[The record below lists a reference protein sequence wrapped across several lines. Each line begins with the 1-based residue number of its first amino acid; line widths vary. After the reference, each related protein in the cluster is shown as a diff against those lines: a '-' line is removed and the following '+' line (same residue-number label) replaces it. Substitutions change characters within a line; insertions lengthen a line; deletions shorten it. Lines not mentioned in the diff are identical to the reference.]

1 MIEVFVHSPIG
12 LTLCLGALALLTVTF
27 ATSGRAG
34 SRKTESWLLVAT
46 TAMTIFA
53 VVLIAVRFVVL
64 KES

>member
-1 MIEVFVHSPIG
+1 MIEVFVQSPIV
-12 LTLCLGALALLTVTF
+12 LTMCLFALALLIVTF
-27 ATSGRAG
+27 ATSRRAG

-53 VVLIAVRFVVL
+53 VVLIAVRFLVL